1 MKSDAPADLSRL
13 PSRLIVTGSL
23 LVIFSLSLG
32 GCASSYEVRISSTAK
47 PHAIGQ
53 TSYRMIA
60 ANGEGEDTLRHQEV
74 AGYVRTALAGKG
86 LHEVAAGKDAS
97 LTISLDYGVGP
108 PVSRPE
114 LVSEPIYVN
123 LPGRYRY
130 ERVQAGTDRNGNPVY
145 QMVAVQEP
153 PRTEFAGYSEY
164 WITVTT
170 YEKYLRL
177 KARENTVTPAGQSPA
192 EIWNVD
198 LASNGESQD
207 LRKAIPILAAASADY
222 VGQDTKGPKKVRLKD
237 TDQGLAGV
245 KKGT

>member
-1 MKSDAPADLSRL
+1 MKSDAPADLALRPL
-13 PSRLIVTGSL
+13 RRTVAGTL
-23 LVIFSLSLG
+23 LAIFSVFLG
-32 GCASSYEVRISSTAK
+32 GCATSYEVRVSSTAK
-47 PHAIGQ
+47 LHAAAP

-60 ANGEGEDTLRHQEV
+60 ANDDGEDTLRHREV
-74 AGYVRTALAGKG
+74 AGYVRTALAGRG
-86 LHEVAAGKDAS
+86 LHEAAPGHDAS

-114 LVSEPIYVN
+114 LVSEPVYVY

-177 KARENTVTPAGQSPA
+177 KAVENRAAPTGNPPA
-192 EIWNVD
+192 EIWNID
-198 LASNGESQD
+198 ITSNGESPD
-207 LRKAIPILAAASADY
+207 LRKALPILAAASIDY
-222 VGQDTKGPKKVRLKD
+222 VGQDSKGPKKVRLKD
-237 TDQGLAGV
+237 TDHGIAAV